1 MPALGPGNI
10 LPVLPPDH
18 EIIDHA
24 HRGKIQRI
32 LVKHAD
38 AMHNRIRGVGNL
50 HRPVIQT
57 DFTLIGL
64 DKTRQDFHQSAF
76 AGPVLTQ
83 DALDRT
89 RRDGEG
95 DVIIGMYRAE
105 MFVDVGELNFH
116 NLA

>member
-1 MPALGPGNI
+1 M
-10 LPVLPPDH
+10 VLPPDD
-18 EIIDHA
+18 EIIDDA
-24 HRGKIQRI
+24 HRREIQRI

-38 AMHNRIRGVGNL
+38 AMHDRIRRIGNM
-50 HRPVIQT
+50 HRPVIQS
-57 DFTLIGL
+57 DFTLISL
-64 DKTRQDFHQSAF
+64 DKTRQDFHQRAF

-105 MFVDVGELNFH
+105 MFLDVGELNFH
-116 NLA
+116 NLF